1 VVARALTVGENTLQ
15 IAKCIPRAYF
25 TFAHRT
31 SAGRITNVPHD
42 HTPSRFADLFHA
54 ADHRQSLCVLA
65 VLAWIASCDG
75 RIAPREREM
84 LRGVA
89 EANDAASELAAL
101 LDAMAQADP
110 ADLELACRFLR
121 NHTDRAGKRLLAQ
134 LAVTMAVQDGHLSV
148 GENYVLQFLADLL
161 GLSARTFGK
170 LFEEVA
176 HRPFPLAG
184 DPSSVD
190 WWRRRE
196 AGQQARAEAPSE
208 PRDETAGDDGRMSDG
223 PMTRG
228 IALRMLGL
236 EDGASQ
242 DAIHAAYRRLA
253 KSRHPDRFAPL
264 GPAAVATASE
274 AFKRLH
280 EAYAIL
286 SA

>member
-1 VVARALTVGENTLQ
+1 M
-15 IAKCIPRAYF
+15 
-25 TFAHRT
+25 
-31 SAGRITNVPHD
+31 PHD
-42 HTPSRFADLFHA
+42 HSPSRFANLFHA
-54 ADHRQSLCVLA
+54 ADHRQTLCVLA
-65 VLAWIASCDG
+65 VLAWVASCDG

-84 LRGVA
+84 LRKVA
-89 EANDAASELAAL
+89 ESHDAAGELADL
-101 LDAMAQADP
+101 LDAMHDADP

-121 NHTDRAGKRLLAQ
+121 GHTDRNGKRLLAQ
-134 LAVTMAVQDGHLSV
+134 LAVTMAVQDGYLSV
-148 GENYVLQFLADLL
+148 AENYVLQFLADLL
-161 GLSARTFGK
+161 GLSPRSFGS

-184 DPSSVD
+184 DPSTID
-190 WWRRRE
+190 WWQRRE
-196 AGQQARAEAPSE
+196 AGQQAPATAAEPGSDV
-208 PRDETAGDDGRMSDG
+208 RFDDGAMSDG

-228 IALRMLGL
+228 VALRMLGL
-236 EDGASQ
+236 EAGASLE
-242 DAIHAAYRRLA
+242 AIHLAYRRLA